1 MKCRRTEIL
10 FWTELLSHQRCA
22 NTQANRWLHRLL
34 HSLSLSLFLSLA
46 LSALLVSTHTKSVVP
61 LCTAYPYP
69 PANQYFCLSRDLSIH
84 NAGIKCGMFVNHHG
98 PIPCECVYG
107 WISVRRH
114 KKIRSH
120 SVRWDEM
127 KKKRQ
132 QRQQQQQKQHRLRQW
147 LRWISLIKNWARER
161 DRELRAKPSQKTEIP
176 VKWLNISDI
185 HHRVAICKIFD
196 VFHGF
201 ILRFRACF
209 ATDTHSHSHAHI
221 KSRFV
226 TFGCFFL
233 RWCFGM
239 HQH

>member
-1 MKCRRTEIL
+1 MQIL
-10 FWTELLSHQRCA
+10 KLIDGYIGSRSSPLSS
-22 NTQANRWLHRLL
+22 
-34 HSLSLSLFLSLA
+34 SLCIACEHA
-46 LSALLVSTHTKSVVP
+46 LKSVVP
-61 LCTAYPYP
+61 LCAAYPYP
-69 PANQYFCLSRDLSIH
+69 PLNQYFCLSRDLSIH

-114 KKIRSH
+114 KKIRSLAL
-120 SVRWDEM
+120 SPVRWDEM

-132 QRQQQQQKQHRLRQW
+132 QRQRQQQKQHRLRQW
-147 LRWISLIKNWARER
+147 LRWISLIKNRERARES
-161 DRELRAKPSQKTEIP
+161 ELRAKPSQKTKIP

-209 ATDTHSHSHAHI
+209 ATDTLIRTRTRTSNHVTLRSVFFPLVLRYASALTILWFPNESPRPHS
-221 KSRFV
+221 
-226 TFGCFFL
+226 TF
-233 RWCFGM
+233 
-239 HQH
+239 